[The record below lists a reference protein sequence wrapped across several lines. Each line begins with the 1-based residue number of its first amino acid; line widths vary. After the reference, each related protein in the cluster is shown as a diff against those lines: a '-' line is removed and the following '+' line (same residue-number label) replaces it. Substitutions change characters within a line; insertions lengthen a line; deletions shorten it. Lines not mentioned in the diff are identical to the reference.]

1 MTDNRVVSG
10 RFQKGQSGNPGGRPA
25 KLAELTAQCKD
36 MTPGV
41 LQTIQSIIMN
51 GKAKDADRIAACRLV
66 LEYGFG
72 KATQVM
78 EVDVHSQINTMTH
91 EQRAEEIQ
99 RLLKKGGYTINI
111 DTEMCE

>member
-36 MTPGV
+36 MTPDV
-41 LQTIQSIIMN
+41 LQTVKSIIMN

-72 KATQVM
+72 KATQIL
-78 EVDVHSQINTMTH
+78 EVDVRTQVDSMTSTEREEKIN
-91 EQRAEEIQ
+91 ELLAKRAASNIVDVEI
-99 RLLKKGGYTINI
+99 
-111 DTEMCE
+111 CE